1 MDLLGVLS
9 FEIQEERAMEGW
21 NDEIRLAGKILSRF
35 EGRKNIAGL
44 DEEKS

>member
-9 FEIQEERAMEGW
+9 FEIQEERAMER